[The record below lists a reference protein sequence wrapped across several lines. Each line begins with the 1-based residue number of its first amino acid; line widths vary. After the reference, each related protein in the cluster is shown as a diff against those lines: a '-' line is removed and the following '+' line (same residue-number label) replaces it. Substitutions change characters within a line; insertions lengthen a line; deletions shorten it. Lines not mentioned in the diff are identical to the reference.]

1 MENKEYLN
9 RVEELFQKVED
20 KLDEYE
26 DDIDYDHTPDKLM
39 LDGKNST
46 HFENKVLKTQI

>member
-1 MENKEYLN
+1 MENKEYLK

-26 DDIDYDHTPDKLM
+26 DDIDYDPTPDKLM
-39 LDGKNST
+39 LNFEGSGK
-46 HFENKVLKTQI
+46 KL

>member
-1 MENKEYLN
+1 MENKEYFK

-39 LDGKNST
+39 LNVECSG
-46 HFENKVLKTQI
+46 